1 MPAFHLASFVLALS
15 LPSFLVNAQPA
26 PELQERISQAIANA
40 ANESNP
46 DYTSFVNV
54 FIGTGRQHSL
64 MLGTTDFDV
73 HLDR

>member
-1 MPAFHLASFVLALS
+1 MPVFHLASIVLALS
-15 LPSFLVNAQPA
+15 LPPFLVNAQPA
-26 PELQERISQAIANA
+26 PEVQERISQAIANA

-73 HLDR
+73 HLAR